1 MSASAD
7 HDRFHL
13 AIVQPHYRPDGGVE
27 RFIHR
32 AVGALRERGL
42 RVSIITRRWEA
53 GSGNPSTTADDD
65 EVIICNPPYLGRT
78 MQDVTFARAA
88 CRTIATLRPDCVQSQ
103 ARIMCCE
110 IFRAGGGV
118 HASWLEQRARST
130 GRLRRRMTAASPYHQ
145 YVLRAERALFTSP
158 RLRAIICNSR
168 MVRDE
173 VQERFAVPDEKL
185 HVIYNG
191 VDHETFRPP
200 TATEREN
207 ARRAF
212 GCADHERVVLF
223 VGSGFARKGLDT
235 LLQAVARLDST
246 WRVLVVGR
254 DKNQRGY
261 VRRAHALGIGERVRF
276 AGRQE
281 YLLPYYHAADLFALP
296 TRYDP
301 FANATLEAMACGLPT
316 LTSPKCGAVDLIE
329 HQRSGM
335 VIDALD
341 VYGWSE
347 ALAEL
352 NDETSLRMMGRA
364 GRELVRPLTTRR
376 MVDQLTALYQ
386 GVLRA

>member
-1 MSASAD
+1 MSATAGQGEA
-7 HDRFHL
+7 HL
-13 AIVQPHYRPDGGVE
+13 VIVQPHYRPDGGVE

-53 GSGNPSTTADDD
+53 GSGDSSNTADDD
-65 EVIICNPPYLGRT
+65 EVIICNPPHIGRT

-88 CRTIATLRPDCVQSQ
+88 CRAIAKLQPDCVQSQ
-103 ARIMCCE
+103 ARIMCCD

-118 HASWLEQRARST
+118 HASWLEQRSRQLS
-130 GRLRRRMTAASPYHQ
+130 GPRRLSMTLSPYHQ
-145 YVLRAERALFTSP
+145 YVLRAEKALFTSP

-173 VQERFAVPDEKL
+173 LQERFAVPDEKL

-191 VDHETFRPP
+191 VDHESFRPP
-200 TATEREN
+200 AATEREN
-207 ARRAF
+207 ARRAYGF
-212 GCADHERVVLF
+212 ADEHRVALF

-235 LLQAVARLDST
+235 LLRAVARLDPN
-246 WRVLVVGR
+246 WCVLVVGR
-254 DKNQRGY
+254 DKHQRRY

-276 AGRQE
+276 VGRQE
-281 YLLPYYHAADLFALP
+281 YMLPYYHAADVFALP
-296 TRYDP
+296 TLYDP

-329 HQRSGM
+329 HERSGM

-341 VYGWSE
+341 VGGWSE
-347 ALAEL
+347 ALAAL
-352 NDETSLRMMGRA
+352 NDETSRRLMGHA
-364 GRELVRPLTTRR
+364 GRELVRPLTTRQ
-376 MVDQLTALYQ
+376 MVDQSTALYESVIR
-386 GVLRA
+386 G